1 MYCKISN
8 EIDSGKIVLQT
19 ILFSGQFG
27 ITLNVGWS
35 EPDDPFDPEH
45 LAASERALQFDF
57 GWFAHPIV
65 IDGNYPQ
72 VMLDKVAYKSKV
84 QNFSETRLTPFTE
97 EEQRMIKGTLLQF
110 EWVFFFQYTP
120 SWFYRVSYKVV
131 CVLNVFYFLG
141 TTDFLGLNFYTSSVV
156 YPEDKGFTDI
166 SYDADKDVGGRQ
178 ESSWL
183 G

>member
-1 MYCKISN
+1 M
-8 EIDSGKIVLQT
+8 
-19 ILFSGQFG
+19 
-27 ITLNVGWS
+27 GWS

-110 EWVFFFQYTP
+110 EWTFFQYTP
-120 SWFYRVSYKVV
+120 SWLYRVSYKVV
-131 CVLNVFYFLG
+131 CVLRFFKERRTFWALIFTRRPLFTRRTRGSLISVMMRIKMLVAVRNQAGWGKLCTYLSNKKDKF
-141 TTDFLGLNFYTSSVV
+141 SSSLC
-156 YPEDKGFTDI
+156 I
-166 SYDADKDVGGRQ
+166 S
-178 ESSWL
+178 
-183 G
+183 

>member
-8 EIDSGKIVLQT
+8 EIDSGKNVFQT
-19 ILFSGQFG
+19 ILYSGQFG

-84 QNFSETRLTPFTE
+84 QNFSETRLTPFTK

-110 EWVFFFQYTP
+110 EWVFFQYTP
-120 SWFYRVSYKVV
+120 NLVILCLVQGSWCLKH
-131 CVLNVFYFLG
+131 LFLG